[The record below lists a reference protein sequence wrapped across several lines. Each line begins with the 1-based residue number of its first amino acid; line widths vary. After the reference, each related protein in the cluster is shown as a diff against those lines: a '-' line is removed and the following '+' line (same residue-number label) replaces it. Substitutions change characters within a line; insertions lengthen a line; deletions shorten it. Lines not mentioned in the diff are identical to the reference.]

1 MSALS
6 TSGGGGASKG
16 WAGSPIKVERELG
29 LVTSWDSSVPIL
41 PLFKRKKE
49 ESCTW
54 YVEDR

>member
-29 LVTSWDSSVPIL
+29 LVTS
-41 PLFKRKKE
+41 
-49 ESCTW
+49 
-54 YVEDR
+54 